1 MTVYVDDMRRPAQI
15 GRGRPAR
22 WSHLMADTHDEL
34 MQAAL
39 DLGLNPEW
47 IQHEGTHREHFDV
60 TETVRQ
66 RAIAQGVAEAT
77 SYPHG
82 TGRIL
87 AQKRT
92 ALAVPVVGRSFDPGS
107 DFPPDGAT
115 IVTTQGRATFRDGS
129 LPGWYMAD
137 GRYAR
142 AFDSIGQLL
151 AKPWAAS
158 ERVVEQMP

>member
-1 MTVYVDDMRRPAQI
+1 MSVYVDDMRRPA
-15 GRGRPAR
+15 RLTGRPAR

-39 DLGLNPEW
+39 DLGLRREW

-66 RAIAQGVAEAT
+66 RALASGIAEPI

-87 AQKRT
+87 AAKRT
-92 ALAVPVVGRSFDPGS
+92 LAASVPVVGE
-107 DFPPDGAT
+107 A
-115 IVTTQGRATFRDGS
+115 
-129 LPGWYMAD
+129 L
-137 GRYAR
+137 
-142 AFDSIGQLL
+142 
-151 AKPWAAS
+151 
-158 ERVVEQMP
+158 